1 MGNKDRKI
9 ILNNGI
15 NVLSLFDGISC
26 GLIALKRAGIPVNR
40 YVAYEINNAAIK
52 VSKYNHPEIEQC
64 GDVVTADFKQYKG
77 FDLLIGGSPCQGF
90 SNAGKGLNFD
100 DPRSRLFWEYVRI
113 LHEVKPKYFL
123 LENVAMKAEW
133 EQIITDAL
141 GVEPILI
148 NSKLTSAAIRKR
160 LYWTNIP
167 DVEQPE
173 DMGITFGDIREH
185 NVAESSGMYYT
196 DKGLQWIANHT
207 ARTGK
212 KLRIVADDDKM
223 QMLEATMYKKY
234 SSQRFFAIE
243 DTYGKRYITPLEC
256 ERCMNLPDNYTSVCS
271 NTQRYKQLGNGWE
284 INTLTHIFKHIV

>member
-1 MGNKDRKI
+1 M
-9 ILNNGI
+9 

-26 GLIALKRAGIPVNR
+26 GRVALLKAGQTIDNYYASEIDR
-40 YVAYEINNAAIK
+40 YAIK
-52 VSKYNHPEIEQC
+52 VAKSNYPNTVEL
-64 GDVVTADFKQYKG
+64 GDVSKLSYADGELRSENGSFSNLT
-77 FDLLIGGSPCQGF
+77 FDLLIGSSPCQGF